1 MAVVEGGVMEEREGR
16 RRLAEVLSQLPAWN
30 ADQLLQLHRLVRD
43 AAPEVWN
50 AAAETLGRRAVRDGG
65 ARAEVVELLDSP
77 NWELRLR
84 GLRALRLAG
93 EADAAEV
100 MPFLE
105 QRLEEAAWLGD
116 AAQLDAVVQA
126 MAGHEGEGL
135 AERLLDDPRETVR
148 AALAAHLHGASPE
161 LLHRVARDESP
172 RVRVALASAV
182 GSFDPMPDD
191 LLWTLA
197 ADADPLV
204 RLTLADELPRDD
216 EASVAFLEI
225 LQQDADPLVR
235 EAAQFDQ
242 NQPRTLPPEPWDAAP
257 MTRLQELE
265 ELLDANPDEPLEALR
280 PVLDSLDAVTLERL
294 AEIARDPELAAFCR
308 VLAMLAPL
316 SGMTRVHARER
327 VLEALGILS
336 TQPGSPGV
344 RSFQA
349 FLAACLRAAE
359 VEDVRSLRAWTPG
372 ALDELPDGGARVA
385 LLRLLD
391 IVNPLSSPT
400 CADLSTAAAAL
411 DELRFQV
418 DRDLPEPERTL
429 MRLVAETWS
438 ELIEW
443 SIQRMLAGAE
453 S

>member
-1 MAVVEGGVMEEREGR
+1 MAVVEGGLMEEIEGR
-16 RRLAEVLSQLPAWN
+16 RHLAEVFSQLPAWN
-30 ADQLLQLHRLVRD
+30 AEQLLQLHRLVRD
-43 AAPEVWN
+43 PAPQVWT
-50 AAAETLGRRAVRDGG
+50 AAAETLGRRAVRDPR
-65 ARAEVVELLDSP
+65 ARAEVVELLESP

-84 GLRALRLAG
+84 GLSALRLVG
-93 EADAAEV
+93 EADSTDV
-100 MPFLE
+100 LPFLE

-116 AAQLDAVVQA
+116 AAQLDAVVQT
-126 MAGHEGEGL
+126 MAWLEGEQL

-148 AALAAHLHGASPE
+148 AALAAHLEGASPA
-161 LLHRVARDESP
+161 LLHRVAQDESP

-182 GSFDPMPDD
+182 GSFSPLPDD
-191 LLWTLA
+191 LVWTLA
-197 ADADPLV
+197 ADPDPLV
-204 RLTLADELPRDD
+204 RLALADELPRDD
-216 EASVAFLEI
+216 EGTAAFLEI
-225 LQQDADPLVR
+225 LQQDSDPLVR

-242 NQPRTLPPEPWDAAP
+242 DQPRTLPVEPWDAAP

-265 ELLDANPDEPLEALR
+265 EILDANPDEPLEALR
-280 PVLDSLDAVTLERL
+280 PVLETLDAVTLERV

-308 VLAMLAPL
+308 VLAMLAPI

-327 VLEALGILS
+327 VLEALGALS

-359 VEDVRSLRAWTPG
+359 VEDARSLRSWTPG
-372 ALDELPDGGARVA
+372 ALDELPEGGARIA
-385 LLRLLD
+385 LLRLLE
-391 IVNPLSSPT
+391 IVNPLHSPT
-400 CADLSTAAAAL
+400 CADLSTAGAAL

-429 MRLVAETWS
+429 LRLVAETWS